1 MENKY
6 KHMLSYKQRVADAN
20 KAHYNMVLYFKS
32 WFWLLE
38 YVWMYYDAPLL
49 CIDVNLVGS

>member
-20 KAHYNMVLYFKS
+20 KTRWDYILKAGFDCLNTFECTTMHHYCGCL
-32 WFWLLE
+32 
-38 YVWMYYDAPLL
+38 
-49 CIDVNLVGS
+49 

>member
-20 KAHYNMVLYFKS
+20 KTWDYISNAGFDCLNTFECNTMHHYCACL
-32 WFWLLE
+32 
-38 YVWMYYDAPLL
+38 
-49 CIDVNLVGS
+49 